1 MNNTAVFI
9 GKRAAQLFILLIKSL
24 IFFFVV
30 VVQIALTYSASPGFC
45 SFHYW
50 AMMKKSIFF

>member
-45 SFHYW
+45 SFHY
-50 AMMKKSIFF
+50 